1 MRSNGYGRLRKDE
14 HLVLVISKLLS
25 HSARVGL
32 AGAMTIK
39 IDDGKH
45 FYEFDFTLPALA
57 ENRQH

>member
-1 MRSNGYGRLRKDE
+1 
-14 HLVLVISKLLS
+14 
-25 HSARVGL
+25 
-32 AGAMTIK
+32 MTIK